1 MVAADDGSLPLRPG
15 ETVAGVLAQRRAL
28 ELHSYY
34 GAIAHLTFAT
44 RFVPVSVA
52 AAEAWRV
59 WNRGGDVDA
68 LPAEQRDA
76 LCALRAEVDVC
87 VREVARGGAREGAG
101 EGVGGGSGSERAFV
115 RLSTRSPKDAVA
127 LVPRLREQLVA
138 ALRERFAL
146 LPPHA
151 GGGAPGR
158 NAQLCALDGCMCDLM
173 AVTDGAQ
180 AFELIMH
187 SERCVSDL
195 RRMLEHRES
204 LPTWDLQLIVREHVR
219 LPPSSEYR
227 CFVRGGEL
235 CAVSQ
240 YFASSYFAPVAAGAA
255 VTQARIEQ
263 FFEQHCKG
271 ALGLED
277 CILDLALMPEPGAA
291 EAVEAAGQAA
301 APLGGVWLIE
311 LNPYAPTTGAC
322 LFDWQV
328 DAETLAHPPVEM
340 RVVTEPGANL
350 DALLMPWQDV
360 LTAALAPVAATVR
373 GMGGNERQSKCAL
386 M

>member
-15 ETVAGVLAQRRAL
+15 ETVAGVLAQRHAL

-44 RFVPVSVA
+44 RFVPVSMA

-68 LPAEQRDA
+68 LPAEKRDA
-76 LCALRAEVDVC
+76 LCALRVEVDAC
-87 VREVARGGAREGAG
+87 VREVARGGAG
-101 EGVGGGSGSERAFV
+101 EGMGGRAFV

-146 LPPHA
+146 LPPLV
-151 GGGAPGR
+151 GGGAPDR

-173 AVTDGAQ
+173 AVADGAQ

-255 VTQARIEQ
+255 ATQARIEQ

-291 EAVEAAGQAA
+291 EAAETAEAAGEAA

-322 LFDWQV
+322 LFDWQA
-328 DAETLAHPPVEM
+328 DAETLAHPQVEM

-373 GMGGNERQSKCAL
+373 GTGGNDDERQSKCAL